1 MERRDF
7 LKQGTLAAIAGS
19 SSQLPQ
25 AWAKPGSPKTYEP
38 IAKRRL
44 GKMDIR
50 LLIPGMSGIVRD
62 FSQISEGRQVQA

>member
-7 LKQGTLAAIAGS
+7 LKQETLAALAGG
-19 SSQLPQ
+19 SSQLPE
-25 AWAKPGSPKTYEP
+25 AWAQANSPKTCEP

-44 GKMDIR
+44 GKMDIH
-50 LLIPGMSGIVRD
+50 LLIPGLSGIVRD